1 MKERRERR
9 VGGRATK
16 GPFKAAPIAGTP
28 FVCGYRTRKSQPLL
42 RSSQRVLTRHLAK
55 VP

>member
-16 GPFKAAPIAGTP
+16 DTFKTAPIAGRLLFAVTGP
-28 FVCGYRTRKSQPLL
+28 MPLL
-42 RSSQRVLTRHLAK
+42 MSSQRVLMRYLAK